1 MFIKIIIIGISGLIS
16 TNELLGTFGNYYTQ
30 FLNIMLTLLLQQ
42 KIEESKSLKVSLK
55 KEIDCNFIDSGEE
68 DNSDDEEDT
77 VVHQSKKGNIK
88 ESVDQILHSSK
99 QSEEKEVNEI
109 HDKIIGPSK
118 YFDEYEIFRKCFEKI
133 KSTSS
138 DIVDTWIN
146 KLTQREKEHLQNI
159 LLIKRINIIN
169 NNAENPV
176 ITIPR
181 KVLKIK
187 RENPNVTNTGNN
199 TQMNIS
205 AFKDSNFNN

>member
-1 MFIKIIIIGISGLIS
+1 MFKKIIIIGISALIS
-16 TNELLGTFGNYYTQ
+16 TNELLNNFGNFYMQ

-68 DNSDDEEDT
+68 DNSDDDEDST
-77 VVHQSKKGNIK
+77 FNQSKKSNIK

-99 QSEEKEVNEI
+99 ESEEKEVNEI
-109 HDKIIGPSK
+109 HDKVIGPSR

-133 KSTSS
+133 KSNSS
-138 DIVDTWIN
+138 DLVDAWVN
-146 KLTQREKEHLQNI
+146 KLNSREKEHLQNI
-159 LLIKRINIIN
+159 LLIKRISITN
-169 NNAENPV
+169 NNSENSV

-187 RENPNVTNTGNN
+187 REITNTPN
-199 TQMNIS
+199 TQFNFS
-205 AFKDSNFNN
+205 QTKDLNLNN